1 MLTLPLYILL
11 IAYAIFLIIFFIFFI
26 INLLHIVLTGT
37 TTFTSFIVTF
47 LIMALT
53 AFTIYGTWYYLQNT
67 DWQQSV
73 TLFDASWIT
82 SLFKSGGGQYF

>member
-37 TTFTSFIVTF
+37 TTFPSLIATF
-47 LIMALT
+47 LVMALT
-53 AFTIYGTWYYLQNT
+53 VLTIYGTWYYLQGTDWVQPITVFNT
-67 DWQQSV
+67 DW
-73 TLFDASWIT
+73 FGA
-82 SLFKSGGGQYF
+82 LFKSGGNQYF